1 MNRPSPLGQKPNAKN
16 SSTEQPAKP
25 KQWQLEEWEC
35 IATRRQ
41 KAYASVTNGQETS
54 LKGEPKNLTGLALSG
69 GGIRSALFNDGFLQA
84 LSHRGLLRYV
94 DYLASV
100 SGGGYIAGHLMAQS
114 DKTSEKC
121 FHDDNDR
128 AALGR
133 DPVTGEIANDRLP
146 GIGGYL
152 SRPLEFIP
160 AYLWS
165 FFFSLAF
172 YLGIVG
178 VISTVAALLWRSF
191 DDIQFREIYSSS
203 LGLNQFGDEL
213 TIAFLPALF
222 ILLLMV
228 VSELILTACR
238 FSSKLNGKRLVK
250 VHRWLRA
257 TMLLTLIFAAL
268 TSVAIFL
275 GNGKSFVESGTNT
288 LYLNR
293 YVQYFAIVAG
303 VIQVLVFMGRDRL
316 FRSERGEAKGWQR
329 HVQYAVTTLVIIT
342 MVFSMVHWMGR
353 ENISDYTKF
362 RDPHLV
368 VGDVQDWKRLQAIG
382 TTYPNKSNIELAPF
396 DPEKVDLPN
405 VQREVDFHSGQI
417 TPKGRWHL
425 AIAKSRLNLFGNDK
439 IKESDLSKPSP
450 PAVQGLLKLSQDNSD
465 ENKVVAYQSGTET
478 WLLPKRLLAAAY
490 GYWQCVVL
498 GPRTT
503 DPEEPEPIAKTET
516 LQEAKNRSVYE
527 TVDDIIAAHKLKR
540 ANQEKYLIGFNQFLD
555 QPEFTQFLLSRINL
569 RLAPQTASDTTSD
582 TDKDEAADNSSI
594 NLNQVLTSSALQLSN
609 NHQKYLTTHLHS
621 LNLDAPVTPSDE
633 SSQNQAFLEPATVNR
648 ILLEGL
654 YPTVIQRK
662 DVPSTLVVPPHD
674 QRTRQR
680 WLIGW
685 TLLLFVGLIGGLG
698 PHRVATVFHFYRRQ
712 LAANFLVPTN
722 NPDLQYGENPL
733 KSVQP
738 YEDGLPYPL
747 VLAGALKPS
756 SRNGSYRVAARP
768 FVFSP
773 LYSGS
778 FEDGEEPFDSEQL
791 SFGRNPKTPPLTL
804 ADAVTLSGAA
814 ITPLMSQNRWLTI
827 VLDFF
832 NTGIGQRVCRTDR
845 TKANTKPSSERWP
858 LQTLMACLLIG
869 LAYAL
874 YMGFGWSLALVFAT
888 TALFCQCWSFFIGSP
903 GWIRSLIF
911 LPETFHE
918 EHFNQNQ
925 SFYIADGGYVDYLG
939 VSELLRRRCELIVV
953 SDAGANV
960 GGDSLG
966 TLARM
971 CQRAE
976 SKQGIRFLDL
986 DHEAPIDFGRLEI
999 DNETRL
1005 VHQPF
1010 ICMRVRY
1017 PESNR
1022 KEGMLVYCQ
1031 MSITASDPI
1040 EIKNIRNLFPSF
1052 PDEPTV
1058 NQFYNDKQVAAYRA
1072 LGYHIGKRFCSEL
1085 YPWFD
1090 ERSEVPPQE
1099 ATPEKPSPSK
1109 KATSHRKKDQDS
1121 KYESFVKTLKN
1132 GFPDTQLGTQLPS
1145 QQPLFRIVGER
1156 LLTAYRL
1163 ACYQEIT
1170 YNKDDIFGE
1179 AVWTGGEIAFP
1190 SLPWEIEQFSKE
1202 QQLGHE
1208 LSNHWLKRY
1217 ELNPDLRSAYR
1228 AAVIEDINSLGVEA
1242 DSYCGALWTALREGQ
1257 GKNPTLEAHLA
1268 AHLTCIAVACQEIH
1282 RGRPNA
1288 AFQVGGRDKL
1298 IDLCGRIANQIA
1310 AVVPHQFLYTSID
1323 QIFKDLDSTIAELI
1337 EMERSIFQGGEHVAT
1352 ISFAQCMS
1360 SAWGRMAREF
1370 EMQSKQT
1377 EEISDFTITQ
1387 RVFQTD
1393 GVLGMFEQRG
1403 NETPQSIE
1411 TFDLITAEIRHQLD
1425 IGMKE
1430 IRLKAIRNGLAKS
1443 WYTGFFTG
1451 EQLESFKTSWGD
1463 ASNDKAPK
1471 ENPAKS
1477 HSPTKK

>member
-1 MNRPSPLGQKPNAKN
+1 MHRPSPLGQNPNAKN
-16 SSTEQPAKP
+16 PSTEQPAKP

-41 KAYASVTNGQETS
+41 KAYASVTKGQETS

-133 DPVTGEIANDRLP
+133 DPVTGKIANDRLP

-191 DDIQFREIYSSS
+191 DNIQFREIYSSS

-213 TIAFLPALF
+213 TIAFLPTLF
-222 ILLLMV
+222 VLLLLV
-228 VSELILTACR
+228 TSELILTVCR
-238 FSSKLNGKRLVK
+238 CSSKLNGQRLIK
-250 VHRWLRA
+250 IHRWFRA
-257 TMLLTLIFAAL
+257 TTLLAAVFAAL
-268 TSVAIFL
+268 TSIAIFL

-293 YVQYFAIVAG
+293 YVQYFAITAG
-303 VIQVLVFMGRDRL
+303 VIQVLVFLGRDRL

-353 ENISDYTKF
+353 ENISNYTKF

-368 VGDVQDWKRLQAIG
+368 VGDVQDWKKLQAIG
-382 TTYPNKSNIELAPF
+382 VAYPNKSNIDLPDF
-396 DPEKVDLPN
+396 DSEKVLLPT
-405 VQREVDFHSGQI
+405 VQREVVFKSGQI
-417 TPKGRWHL
+417 APKGRWHL
-425 AIAKSRLNLFGNDK
+425 AVAKSRLNLFGYDK
-439 IKESDLSKPSP
+439 IKESDLSEPSP
-450 PAVQGLLKLSQDNSD
+450 PAVQGLLKLSQEDRD
-465 ENKVVAYQSGTET
+465 ENKVAVYQAGTET

-490 GYWQCVVL
+490 AYWQCVLV
-498 GPRTT
+498 GPKTADR
-503 DPEEPEPIAKTET
+503 EGSEPIEPLIENVT
-516 LQEAKNRSVYE
+516 LQQAQNMSVYE
-527 TVDDIIAAHKLKR
+527 TVDDIIAAYRLKR
-540 ANQEKYLIGFNQFLD
+540 ARQEKYLTGFNQFLD

-569 RLAPQTASDTTSD
+569 RLAPPTESGPDNN
-582 TDKDEAADNSSI
+582 AAAENSSI
-594 NLNQVLTSSALQLSN
+594 NLNQFLTSSALQLTDS
-609 NHQKYLTTHLHS
+609 QRKSLTTHFHS
-621 LNLDAPVTPSDE
+621 LNLDAPAARSEEGSPND
-633 SSQNQAFLEPATVNR
+633 AFLEPAVVNR
-648 ILLEGL
+648 LLLEGL
-654 YPTVIQRK
+654 YPAVIQRH
-662 DVPSTLVVPPHD
+662 DVASTLVVPPHD

-712 LAANFLVPTN
+712 LTANFLVPTD

-747 VLAGALKPS
+747 ILAGALKPS

-827 VLDFF
+827 ILDFF

-845 TKANTKPSSERWP
+845 TKANTKPSSDRWP
-858 LQTLMACLLIG
+858 LQTLLACLLIG
-869 LAYAL
+869 LVYWQHI
-874 YMGFGWSLALVFAT
+874 GFGWSLALVFAT

-903 GWIRSLIF
+903 GWIRSLTF
-911 LPETFHE
+911 LPETYHE
-918 EHFNQNQ
+918 VQFNQNQ

-939 VSELLRRRCELIVV
+939 VSELLRRRCELIIV

-976 SKQGIRFLDL
+976 SEQGIRFLDL

-999 DNETRL
+999 DDQSRL

-1017 PESNR
+1017 PEANR
-1022 KEGMLVYCQ
+1022 EEGMLVYCQ
-1031 MSITASDPI
+1031 MSITGSDPI

-1090 ERSEVPPQE
+1090 KHSKLPPQA
-1099 ATPEKPSPSK
+1099 ATPPKSSPPK
-1109 KATSHRKKDQDS
+1109 QATSHRKKDKPS
-1121 KYESFVKTLKN
+1121 KYKSFVETLKN

-1190 SLPWEIEQFSKE
+1190 SLPWEIQHFSTEQE
-1202 QQLGHE
+1202 LEHD

-1242 DSYCGALWTALREGQ
+1242 DSYCGALWTTLRERQ
-1257 GKNPTLEAHLA
+1257 GKGTALEAHLA

-1310 AVVPHQFLYTSID
+1310 KVAPVQFQYTSID
-1323 QIFKDLDSTIAELI
+1323 QMFKDLDGTIAELI

-1370 EMQSKQT
+1370 EIQSKQAET
-1377 EEISDFTITQ
+1377 ISDFTFTQ

-1443 WYTGFFTG
+1443 WYTGFFNAD
-1451 EQLESFKTSWGD
+1451 QLESFKTSWGD
-1463 ASNDKAPK
+1463 SSDDKAP
-1471 ENPAKS
+1471 AKS
-1477 HSPTKK
+1477 TAKSPSQTKK